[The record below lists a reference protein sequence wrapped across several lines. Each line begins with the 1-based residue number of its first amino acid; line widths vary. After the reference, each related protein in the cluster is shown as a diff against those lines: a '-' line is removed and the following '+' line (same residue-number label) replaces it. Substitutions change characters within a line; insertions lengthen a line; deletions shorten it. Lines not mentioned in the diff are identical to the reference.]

1 MVLSFFRK
9 SGNKTPERVEAK
21 PKVVPKADP
30 VAPPSPAGPLS
41 RPPSSKNKPSANPDE
56 DWDLEFSLA
65 NTEPNGGYGV
75 EIHEGLDTFSEV
87 AEQVAILY
95 ANGQDDA
102 ARVTLESM
110 IQNNSD
116 AGALKLWRMLFDLF
130 RAQGNRV
137 AFEALGLQFARV
149 CELSPPAWGVVAVEG
164 DVASDPVADS
174 VVLQGVLSGD
184 DPVFDALSAALA
196 AEESQRLDLG
206 RLAGL
211 DNEGSAKLAKLLHQ
225 ARRHHLGWV
234 LSGAAGLA
242 ERLAN
247 RTVAGQAQEEALWEL
262 LLELYQYLGWEAL
275 FEEKAVDYAV
285 TFEVSPPSWE
295 GTPVS
300 EEQEVQLSAE
310 TEVNNEVPCPLA
322 GEMLQG
328 DLKGVAQYLEKGADC
343 RLDFSKVTRLDF
355 TSAGALVT
363 LLSNAGAKSVVIYH
377 PNRLVAELMRV
388 MGVDQLAKI
397 EISKH

>member
-21 PKVVPKADP
+21 PKVVPKATP
-30 VAPPSPAGPLS
+30 VVPPSSVGPLS
-41 RPPSSKNKPSANPDE
+41 RAPGPKSKPPANPDE

-65 NTEPNGGYGV
+65 TTEPNGGYGV

-95 ANGQDDA
+95 ANGQDEA

-110 IQNNSD
+110 IQDNNET
-116 AGALKLWRMLFDLF
+116 GALKLWRMLFDLF
-130 RAQGNRV
+130 RAQGNRP

-149 CELSPPAWGVVAVEG
+149 CELSPPAWGVEVIEDEAS
-164 DVASDPVADS
+164 SDPVAGS

-184 DPVFDALSAALA
+184 DPVFDVLSKALKVG
-196 AEESQRLDLG
+196 ESQSLDFG

-211 DNEGSAKLAKLLHQ
+211 DNEGSTKLAKLLHQ

-234 LSGAAGLA
+234 LSGAAGFA

-295 GTPVS
+295 GGPVS
-300 EEQEVQLSAE
+300 EEQASQLSTE
-310 TEVNNEVPCPLA
+310 TAVKEEVLCQLA

-328 DLKGVAQYLEKGADC
+328 DLRGVGQYLEKGEDC

-355 TSAGALVT
+355 TSAGALVS

>member
-21 PKVVPKADP
+21 PKVVPKATP
-30 VAPPSPAGPLS
+30 VAPPSSVGPLS
-41 RPPSSKNKPSANPDE
+41 KSPGPKSKPPANPDD

-87 AEQVAILY
+87 AEQAAILY
-95 ANGQDDA
+95 ANGQDEA

-110 IQNNSD
+110 IQDNNET
-116 AGALKLWRMLFDLF
+116 GALKLWRMLFDLF
-130 RAQGNRV
+130 RAQGNRA
-137 AFEALGLQFARV
+137 AFEALELQFTRV
-149 CELSPPAWGVVAVEG
+149 CELSPPAWGLAVIEDEAISNLAVG
-164 DVASDPVADS
+164 S

-184 DPVFDALSAALA
+184 DPVFEILSKALKSG
-196 AEESQRLDLG
+196 ESQSLELG

-211 DNEGSAKLAKLLHQ
+211 DNEGSGRLAKLLHQ

-234 LSGAAGLA
+234 LFGATGFA

-295 GTPVS
+295 GGQIS
-300 EEQEVQLSAE
+300 EAQASLLSAE
-310 TEVNNEVPCPLA
+310 AEQKEEQSCQLA

-328 DLKGVAQYLEKGADC
+328 DLKGLGQHLEKGEEC
-343 RLDFSKVTRLDF
+343 YLDFSKVTRLDF
-355 TSAGALVT
+355 ASAGALVN
-363 LLSNAGAKSVVIYH
+363 LLSSAGAKSVVIYH